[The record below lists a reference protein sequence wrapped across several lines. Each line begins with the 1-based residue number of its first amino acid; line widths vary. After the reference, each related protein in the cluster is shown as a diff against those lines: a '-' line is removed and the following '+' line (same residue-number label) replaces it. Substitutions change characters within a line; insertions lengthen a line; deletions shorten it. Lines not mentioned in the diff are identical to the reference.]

1 MCCDLWGPGK
11 REARQR
17 EHKEMMKKHTGVERR
32 QMLMEC
38 SSKIRGQSVQELL
51 CTSWEVQQQ
60 CEMIALD
67 PALMITFV
75 QD

>member
-11 REARQR
+11 REARQG

-51 CTSWEVQQQ
+51 CTSVAAKMAAACLLVE
-60 CEMIALD
+60 CL
-67 PALMITFV
+67 L
-75 QD
+75 

>member
-1 MCCDLWGPGK
+1 
-11 REARQR
+11 
-17 EHKEMMKKHTGVERR
+17 MMKKHTGVERR